1 MSSSVQILITL
12 SLAESLVTRLENIS
26 PRLKIT
32 MSRARRPEEV
42 PLDVW
47 EQTEVLYT
55 SRVLPAPEQA
65 PNLHWIQFHWAG
77 IDHVV
82 DAPILRKPELVATTL
97 SGAAASQVAEYVV
110 MMLLNMGHHFPDL
123 LAHQRRGEWPKDRW
137 ERFSPKELRDSTVG
151 IVGYGSIGRQIAR
164 LLHPFGA
171 RILAIK
177 RDVMHPE
184 DYGFAPA
191 RWGDLRGDLVNRLYP
206 PQALRSMVKECD
218 FVVISLPLTPE
229 TQGYVNAEAL
239 AVLKPGAFLV
249 DVSRGGILDQEA
261 LVTAL
266 KERKIAGAALDVF
279 PEEPLP
285 DDSPLW
291 KVNNVILTPHISGI
305 TPQYDDRAVELFAE
319 NLSRYLSGLPLY
331 NRFDPELGY

>member
-1 MSSSVQILITL
+1 MSSPVQILITL
-12 SLAESLVTRLENIS
+12 SLAESLVTRLGNIS

-32 MSRARRPEEV
+32 MSRARRTEEV

-65 PNLHWIQFHWAG
+65 PNLRWIQFHWAG

-82 DAPILRKPELVATTL
+82 DAPILHKPELVATTL

-110 MMLLNMGHHFPDL
+110 MMLLNMGHRFPDL
-123 LAHQRRGEWPKDRW
+123 FAHQRRGEWPKDRW

-151 IVGYGSIGRQIAR
+151 IIGYGSIGRQIAR

-184 DYGFAPA
+184 DYGYAPT

-206 PQALRSMVKECD
+206 PQALRSMLKECD

-229 TQGYVNAEAL
+229 TQGYVTAEAL

-249 DVSRGGILDQEA
+249 DVSRGGILDQDA
-261 LVTAL
+261 LVAAL

-305 TPQYDDRAVELFAE
+305 TPQYDERAVELFAE
-319 NLSRYLSGLPLY
+319 NLSRYLAGLPLY
-331 NRFDPELGY
+331 NRYDPELGY